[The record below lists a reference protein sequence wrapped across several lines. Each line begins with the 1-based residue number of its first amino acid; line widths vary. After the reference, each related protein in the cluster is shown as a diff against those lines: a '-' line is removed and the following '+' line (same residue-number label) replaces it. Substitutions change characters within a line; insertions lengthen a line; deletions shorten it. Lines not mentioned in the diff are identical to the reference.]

1 MTDFSD
7 PVPLAKKRILVPIY
21 SQSGQLT
28 EITQQI
34 LRPLQEAGEFDITLL
49 PLEPVTPYPFPWPF
63 FRFLDAFPESIYQ
76 VAPPLKPL
84 AIGENDEFDLIILPY
99 QVWYLAPS
107 LPVTALL
114 QDPLFQRIARGKP
127 VVTVIACRNMWHLAQ
142 EKVKTAL
149 QALGARLLDNV
160 VLTDQGGTF
169 ATFITVPRWLWT
181 GKSNGFWGL
190 PPAGVHPDE
199 IARSRRFGLALR
211 DALRQ
216 DKELHHQPLLAGL
229 GAVTAE
235 PTLLVSEGAATR
247 SFMVWG
253 KLVRAMGQP
262 NAAARVPILFLYVIF
277 LKILIITVVPIS
289 LLLQLLLRPLLR
301 RKLLAAKHYF
311 EAPSGSGIER
321 LKQYE

>member
-1 MTDFSD
+1 MTDSNNSAL
-7 PVPLAKKRILVPIY
+7 PSKKRILVPLY

-28 EITQQI
+28 QITQQI
-34 LRPLQEAGEFDITLL
+34 LAPLQESGEFEITLL
-49 PLEPVTPYPFPWPF
+49 TLKPVTPYPFPWPF

-76 VAPPLKPL
+76 VAPPLEPL
-84 AIGENDEFDLIILPY
+84 ALNENDNFDLIILPY

-107 LPVTALL
+107 LPITALL
-114 QDPLFQRIARGKP
+114 QDPVFKRVAQGKP
-127 VVTVIACRNMWHLAQ
+127 VITIIACRNMWHLAQ
-142 EKVKTAL
+142 EKVKASL
-149 QALGARLLDNV
+149 KNIGARLLDNV

-181 GKSNGFWGL
+181 GKSDAFWGL

-199 IARSRRFGLALR
+199 ISRSRRFGLALR
-211 DALRQ
+211 DALRLNQ
-216 DKELHHQPLLAGL
+216 EKNDQPLLSGL
-229 GAVTAE
+229 AAVTAE

-262 NAAARVPILFLYVIF
+262 GGAARVPVLFLYVIF

-301 RKLLAAKHYF
+301 RKLIAKKHYF
-311 EAPSGSGIER
+311 EAPSGSGKER
-321 LKQYE
+321 LNQYE

>member
-1 MTDFSD
+1 VTDSKNSGF
-7 PVPLAKKRILVPIY
+7 PKKRILVPLY

-28 EITQQI
+28 EITQKI
-34 LRPLQEAGEFDITLL
+34 LAPLQESGEFDIVFLTLK
-49 PLEPVTPYPFPWPF
+49 PVTAYPFPWPF
-63 FRFLDAFPESIYQ
+63 FEFLDAFPEAIYQ
-76 VAPPLKPL
+76 VAPPLEPL
-84 AIGENDEFDLIILPY
+84 ALCDSDEFDLIMIPY

-114 QDPLFQRIARGKP
+114 QDPVFQRIAAGKP
-127 VVTVIACRNMWHLAQ
+127 VITIIACRNMWHLAQ
-142 EKVKTAL
+142 EKMKKAL
-149 QALGARLLDNV
+149 QAIGARLLDNV

-181 GKSNGFWGL
+181 GRSNAFWGL
-190 PPAGVHPDE
+190 PAAGVHPHE
-199 IARSRRFGLALR
+199 IQRSRRFGLALR

-216 DKELHHQPLLAGL
+216 NHEKKDQPLFTGL
-229 GAVTAE
+229 GAVNAE

-262 NAAARVPILFLYVIF
+262 GGSARIPVLFLYVIF

-289 LLLQLLLRPLLR
+289 LFLQLLLRPFLR
-301 RKLLAAKHYF
+301 GKLAAAKHYF
-311 EAPSGSGIER
+311 EAPSGSGKER
-321 LKQYE
+321 LNQYE

>member
-1 MTDFSD
+1 MTNSA
-7 PVPLAKKRILVPIY
+7 LSIKKRILVPIY

-28 EITQQI
+28 YITQQI
-34 LRPLQEAGEFDITLL
+34 LAPLQESGEFDITLL
-49 PLEPVTPYPFPWPF
+49 VLNPITPYPFPWPF

-76 VAPPLKPL
+76 VAPPLEPL
-84 AIGENDEFDLIILPY
+84 ALAESDEFDLIILPY
-99 QVWYLAPS
+99 AVWYLAPS

-114 QDPLFQRIARGKP
+114 QDPAFKRVAKGKP
-127 VVTVIACRNMWHLAQ
+127 VITVIACRNMWHLAQ
-142 EKVKTAL
+142 EKMKVAL
-149 QALGARLLDNV
+149 SAIGARLLDNV

-181 GKSNGFWGL
+181 GKSNPFWGL
-190 PPAGVHPDE
+190 PAAGVHPDE
-199 IARSRRFGLALR
+199 IQRSRRFGVALR

-216 DKELHHQPLLAGL
+216 NQEKNDQPLLSGL
-229 GAVTAE
+229 SAVTAE

-253 KLVRAMGQP
+253 KLVRAIGQP
-262 NAAARVPILFLYVIF
+262 GGAARVPVLFLYVIF
-277 LKILIITVVPIS
+277 LKILILTVVPIS

-301 RKLLAAKHYF
+301 NKLAVAKHYF
-311 EAPSGSGIER
+311 EAPSGSGTER